1 MSKSSKRGETLKA
14 KRQVESAIG
23 WSHIARLSLITLL
36 LMGLVAVSWVVSQ
49 NNILPILHVT
59 VEGSFEHANKAVL
72 VEVIKPHTRGSFL
85 SVDVAQISNA
95 GESLPWVK
103 SLQVR
108 RVWPDSL
115 HLIVKEKVPVARW
128 KNKSLVNKDGET
140 FISSNK
146 NVLAALSTLYGPE
159 ASQPIMTSRFIAMEE
174 ALQQHGLKIKTL
186 VMDNRRA
193 WSIGLT
199 NDILIVLGRAESEER
214 FNRFLRVYL
223 NELKHYQSQIA
234 EMDMRYPNG
243 LSVIWR
249 PGQKPDFNGKV

>member
-1 MSKSSKRGETLKA
+1 MSRSIKRGATLKV
-14 KRQVESAIG
+14 KHQVESATG
-23 WSHIARLSLITLL
+23 WHYIARRSFIA
-36 LMGLVAVSWVVSQ
+36 LMLTGLVGASWIVSQ
-49 NNILPILHVT
+49 SNILPILHVM
-59 VEGSFEHANKAVL
+59 VEGSFDHANKAVL

-85 SVDVAQISNA
+85 SIDVSQISNA
-95 GESLPWVK
+95 GKSLPWVK
-103 SLQVR
+103 RVHVK

-115 HLIVKEKVPVARW
+115 HLIVEEKVPVARW
-128 KNKSLVNKDGET
+128 KNKSLVNKDGEI

-146 NVLAALSTLYGPE
+146 NVLEGLSKLDGPE
-159 ASQPIMTSRFIAMEE
+159 ASQLIMTSRFITMDE
-174 ALQQHGLKIKTL
+174 ALHQHGLKIKTL

>member
-1 MSKSSKRGETLKA
+1 M
-14 KRQVESAIG
+14 
-23 WSHIARLSLITLL
+23 
-36 LMGLVAVSWVVSQ
+36 
-49 NNILPILHVT
+49 
-59 VEGSFEHANKAVL
+59 
-72 VEVIKPHTRGSFL
+72 
-85 SVDVAQISNA
+85 
-95 GESLPWVK
+95 
-103 SLQVR
+103 R

-159 ASQPIMTSRFIAMEE
+159 ASQPIMTGRFIAMEE
-174 ALQQHGLKIKTL
+174 ALQQHGLKIKAL

>member
-1 MSKSSKRGETLKA
+1 MSRSIKRGATL
-14 KRQVESAIG
+14 RLQGQIERPIG
-23 WSHIARLSLITLL
+23 WNYIARRSLIA
-36 LMGLVAVSWVVSQ
+36 LMLIGLVGVSWIVSQ
-49 NNILPILHVT
+49 SNILPILHVT
-59 VEGSFEHANKAVL
+59 VEGSFDHANKEVL
-72 VEVIKPHTRGSFL
+72 VEAIKPFTRGSFL
-85 SVDVAQISNA
+85 SIDVSQISNA

-108 RVWPDSL
+108 RLWPDGL
-115 HLIVKEKVPVARW
+115 HLIVEEKIPVARW

-146 NVLAALSTLYGPE
+146 KVLAKLSTLDGPR
-159 ASQPIMTSRFIAMEE
+159 ASELIMTNRFITMNEKLE
-174 ALQQHGLKIKTL
+174 RHGLKIKTL

-199 NDILIVLGRAESEER
+199 NGILISLGRAESEER
-214 FNRFLRVYL
+214 FNRFLRVYQ
-223 NELKHYQSQIA
+223 NELKDYQSQIA

-249 PGQKPDFNGKV
+249 PGLKPDFNGKV

>member
-1 MSKSSKRGETLKA
+1 MSRSIKRGATLMTERK
-14 KRQVESAIG
+14 VERVIG
-23 WSHIARLSLITLL
+23 WNYIARRSLIALT
-36 LMGLVAVSWVVSQ
+36 LMGFVGASMIVSQ
-49 NNILPILHVT
+49 YNILPILHVT
-59 VEGSFEHANKAVL
+59 VEGGFDHGNKAVL
-72 VEVIKPHTRGSFL
+72 VEVIKPYTRGSFL
-85 SVDVAQISNA
+85 SIDVSQISNA
-95 GESLPWVK
+95 GESLPWVR
-103 SLQVR
+103 SVQVR

-128 KNKSLVNKDGET
+128 RNKELVNKDGEI

-146 NVLAALSTLYGPE
+146 KVLAELSKLDGPE
-159 ASQPIMTSRFIAMEE
+159 ASEAIMTNRFIAMDET
-174 ALQQHGLKIKTL
+174 LQQHGLKIKTL

-199 NDILIVLGRAESEER
+199 NGILIVLGRAESEER
-214 FNRFLRVYL
+214 FNRFLRVYQ

-243 LSVIWR
+243 LSIIWK